1 MLNEVVTS
9 GTGRGAA
16 LASGMYTAGKTGTT
30 SNNNDRWFVGYT
42 PHYVAAVWYGY
53 DTPREI
59 NVSGNPCIPVWKE
72 VMTAIHKN
80 KKVITEP
87 EKPTDIK
94 SASYCPSSGLRS
106 SSRCGG
112 RQSFYFASDNM
123 PKGTCNIKHAT
134 IPKEEDKDEKNN
146 DRRVNPQTPT
156 RPGVIPN
163 PPKNIDPSIVDRIS
177 PTKPNNTA
185 PNNVSP
191 KVPTPTTPT
200 APKTN

>member
-1 MLNEVVTS
+1 M
-9 GTGRGAA
+9 
-16 LASGMYTAGKTGTT
+16 
-30 SNNNDRWFVGYT
+30 
-42 PHYVAAVWYGY
+42 
-53 DTPREI
+53 
-59 NVSGNPCIPVWKE
+59 
-72 VMTAIHKN
+72 
-80 KKVITEP
+80 
-87 EKPTDIK
+87 EKYLDVIK
-94 SASYCPSSGLRS
+94 SVVIGHAVADAVGVPVEFKTREKLDNAPVTDMREFGTH
-106 SSRCGG
+106 
-112 RQSFYFASDNM
+112 NM